1 MNMHHLDKMADLDQA
16 RLAMAKLLPNL
27 PQPRPIEQL
36 DERGISLPKIGS
48 DSTALPILEYPR
60 SLLGSLGPLT
70 DNLVPDSWKPA
81 YCAHKL
87 RLRRNAQLVRLY
99 PLCQHAGPSEF
110 GSADGV
116 VAGALL
122 LCLRPM
128 PGLVRNALMKR
139 ALTQAWGAFLAAHG
153 IVVRGEEAAL
163 LRCIEED
170 SRLAAALWRANP
182 DLAEPLLEIA
192 QGRSDLWSGTMLL
205 ELAQAGP
212 WLRHVM
218 AQAANNEVAALTALT
233 LQPSASPAIQ
243 ADWICRLRQPHLAY
257 LAGRWTQ
264 HTWPPSRWQHLRD
277 QLRATALSD
286 RGSSWYH
293 WLRDNEAEQ
302 IDAAVREENIEV
314 LWLAE
319 LVHHSRNYGQ
329 ELRRTMVARLQDSTA
344 DREARLVLRW
354 LNGRPRP
361 QH

>member
-16 RLAMAKLLPNL
+16 RLAIAKLLPNL
-27 PQPRPIEQL
+27 PQPQPIERL
-36 DERGISLPKIGS
+36 DERGISLPKIGC

-60 SLLGSLGPLT
+60 SQLGSIGPLT
-70 DNLVPDSWKPA
+70 DNLVPDTWKPA
-81 YCAHKL
+81 YFAHKL

-99 PLCQHAGPSEF
+99 ALCQHAGPAEF
-110 GSADGV
+110 DSADGV

-139 ALTQAWGAFLAAHG
+139 ALTQAWGALLAAHG
-153 IVVRGEEAAL
+153 MIVRGEESAL
-163 LRCIEED
+163 LCCIEED

-182 DLAEPLLEIA
+182 DLAKPLLNAA
-192 QGRSDLWSGTMLL
+192 QGRCDLWSGTMLL
-205 ELAQAGP
+205 DHAQAGP

-218 AQAANNEVAALTALT
+218 AEAANNEVAALTALT

-243 ADWICRLRQPHLAY
+243 AEWICRLRQPHLAY

-293 WLRDNEAEQ
+293 WLRDNEAERTDEALLEEDV
-302 IDAAVREENIEV
+302 DA
-314 LWLAE
+314 LWQAE
-319 LVHHSRNYGQ
+319 LVHYSNNYGQ
-329 ELRRTMVARLQDSTA
+329 ELRR
-344 DREARLVLRW
+344 
-354 LNGRPRP
+354 
-361 QH
+361 